1 MNEFLLIAGMA
12 LVTFG
17 VRYPVLAL
25 VGRLQLPEMV
35 LRALKY
41 VPPAVLTAIIVP
53 MITLKDGVFDIR
65 LGNSYLVAGIIAA
78 LIAWRTKNLLLTIVL
93 GMAALWGYRL
103 LLGALGIDP
112 LKIWGLLPYNP
123 LYTSQKDGLS
133 KRVTEDE
140 MSALPKS
147 DGF

>member
-1 MNEFLLIAGMA
+1 MNEFLLVAGMA

-17 VRYPVLAL
+17 ARYPVLAL
-25 VGRLQLPEMV
+25 VGRLQLPEIV

-53 MITLKDGVFDIR
+53 MITLKDGVFNIQ

-93 GMAALWGYRL
+93 GMVTLWGYRL
-103 LLGALGIDP
+103 LLGALG
-112 LKIWGLLPYNP
+112 G
-123 LYTSQKDGLS
+123 
-133 KRVTEDE
+133 
-140 MSALPKS
+140 
-147 DGF
+147 